1 MSEAK
6 TVLVT
11 GCTSGIGLGV
21 SHHLH
26 EQGYG
31 LLLVGRNEEKLK
43 TVSAETGNAPYVV
56 CDFEDGDQIRGIFD
70 YCIKTGIKLSGLVHC
85 AGFAFNA
92 PIRSLQEEDMKR
104 QMQIH
109 YYAFADLCR
118 NFYKRSIS
126 ADGSSIVVMSSFS
139 TYTKRKGSL
148 PYAAA
153 KSAVNTAVSIASKE
167 FLKRSIRVNAILPA
181 YVDTPMNDGL
191 DELLDVF
198 EVQPMGL
205 IPPKAIAELVE
216 FLLSDRA
223 KYITGALIPVSA
235 GMEGI

>member
-11 GCTSGIGLGV
+11 GCTSGIGLAV
-21 SHHLH
+21 SHYLH
-26 EQGYG
+26 DQGYR
-31 LLLVGRNEEKLK
+31 LVLVGRNEEKLK
-43 TVSAETGNAPYVV
+43 KVSSGTGNAPYIV
-56 CDFEDGDQIRGIFD
+56 CDLEDGDQIRGIFD
-70 YCIKTGIKLSGLVHC
+70 YCIKIGMKLSGLIHC
-85 AGFAFNA
+85 AGFTLNS
-92 PIRSLQEEDMKR
+92 PIRSLRDEDMKR

-109 YYAFADLCR
+109 YYAFVDLCK
-118 NFYKRSIS
+118 NFYRRSIS
-126 ADGSSIVVMSSFS
+126 SDGSSIVVMSSFS

-167 FLKRSIRVNAILPA
+167 FLKRSIRVNAILSA
-181 YVDTPMNDGL
+181 YVDTPLIDGL
-191 DELLDVF
+191 DELLDVS

-205 IPPKAIAELVE
+205 IPPKAIAELAE
-216 FLLSDRA
+216 FLISDKS

-235 GMEGI
+235 GMEGN